1 MNKVVLTGETGMI
14 GSAALRA
21 LNAEPRMAE
30 ITSISRG
37 SGGVCDENRDIRDLC
52 VG

>member
-1 MNKVVLTGETGMI
+1 MNKVVLTGETGMA

-30 ITSISRG
+30 ITSISRRS
-37 SGGVCDENRDIRDLC
+37 SGVRDEDRDIRVLC